1 MPCFRNPKGQHRRPT
16 RNSGPRFLENEIRG
30 LINMDIMKRL
40 YKIDKL
46 LNTIDDKDEINQ
58 LEMEKINLQDRL
70 AEINGGE

>member
-1 MPCFRNPKGQHRRPT
+1 
-16 RNSGPRFLENEIRG
+16 
-30 LINMDIMKRL
+30 MDIMKRL